1 MRVMPPSPPGKRAAG
16 TIDAGGTAVR
26 ARRKGIMKIYFE
38 NGPRGGEE
46 LEFALPEITVG
57 SEDENVLCIPEV
69 GVSRYHAVILRSES
83 GGWLVRDLASTNGVK
98 VNRVRIEGEKEL
110 AEGDT
115 VEFGVQAV
123 RVGNLG
129 ESAPQLVFG
138 PVETEAEA
146 DAKSRKTSKLPEEPV
161 HHPKITE
168 ETMVISGN
176 EEELTALLNSG
187 EGALFDAKRKKSE
200 EAAGDGKSGGKPG
213 KKRNGLFFYTL
224 VGCVA
229 VIAISAA
236 MLAMSPRESKTAKM
250 GADSSVGTPFSLY
263 FERDITARDNVF
275 RFALLL
281 EDGKLEFSVDDLK
294 SQRHVSRTE
303 KVSDETVELL
313 RSRIANSGFW
323 TEPPPLPSPGAE
335 ASQVRKVMVADGTR
349 AKELTYVGSYAPSCF
364 GIVESLVDDLAE
376 TYGVQTISLTP
387 DELQRLAES
396 NYTRAEDLY
405 GNREAKDSNLRD
417 AIRRYRV
424 TVGALEQFMP
434 RPALWEKA
442 RKRLDEAEALRAR
455 KLDNLEMERVRLG
468 QISDFDAMRAVFLRI
483 MALADEDS
491 REYYAAR
498 ERLFKLDSM
507 MRGRKR

>member
-1 MRVMPPSPPGKRAAG
+1 
-16 TIDAGGTAVR
+16 
-26 ARRKGIMKIYFE
+26 MKIYFE
-38 NGPRGGEE
+38 NGPKSGEE
-46 LEFALPEITVG
+46 LEFALPEITIG
-57 SEDENVLCIPEV
+57 SEEENVLCIPEV
-69 GVSRYHAVILRSES
+69 GVSRYHAAIVRTES
-83 GGWLVRDLASTNGVK
+83 GAWLVRDLASTNGVK
-98 VNRVRIEGEKEL
+98 VNRARIDGEKEL

-123 RVGNLG
+123 RVGGLG

-146 DAKSRKTSKLPEEPV
+146 KSRKTSKLPGEPV
-161 HHPKITE
+161 RHPKIAD
-168 ETMVISGN
+168 ETVVISGN
-176 EEELTALLNSG
+176 EEELAALLNSG
-187 EGALFDAKRKKSE
+187 EGALFDSKRKKDKPP
-200 EAAGDGKSGGKPG
+200 AGGGGAPGKPG
-213 KKRNGLFFYTL
+213 KKRNGLFFYTR

-229 VIAISAA
+229 VIGISAA
-236 MLAMSPRESKTAKM
+236 MLAMAPREAKTA
-250 GADSSVGTPFSLY
+250 GAGANPAAAAPFSLW
-263 FERDITARDNVF
+263 FERNIAARDNVF

-281 EDGKLEFSVDDLK
+281 EDGKLSFSVDDLK

-303 KVSDETVELL
+303 KVSEETVELL

-323 TEPPPLPSPGAE
+323 TEPPTTPSPGAE
-335 ASQVRKVMVADGTR
+335 TTQLRKVMVADGTR

-364 GIVESLVDDLAE
+364 GLVESLVDDLAE
-376 TYGVQTISLTP
+376 TYGVQTVSLTP
-387 DELQRLAES
+387 DELRRLAES

-405 GNREAKDSNLRD
+405 GNREAKGSNLRE

-468 QISDFDAMRAVFLRI
+468 QVGDFDAMRTVFLRI
-483 MALADEDS
+483 MELADEDS
-491 REYYAAR
+491 REYYSAR

-507 MRGRKR
+507 TRGRKR

>member
-1 MRVMPPSPPGKRAAG
+1 
-16 TIDAGGTAVR
+16 
-26 ARRKGIMKIYFE
+26 MKIYFE
-38 NGPRGGEE
+38 NGPRSGEE
-46 LEFALPEITVG
+46 LEFALPEITIG
-57 SEDENVLCIPEV
+57 SEEENILCIPEV
-69 GVSRYHAVILRSES
+69 GVSRYHAAIVRTES
-83 GGWLVRDLASTNGVK
+83 GAWLVRDLASTNGVK
-98 VNRVRIEGEKEL
+98 VNRVRIDGEKEL

-123 RVGNLG
+123 RVGSLG

-146 DAKSRKTSKLPEEPV
+146 KSRKTSKLPEEPV
-161 HHPKITE
+161 RHPKIAD
-168 ETMVISGN
+168 ETVVISGN
-176 EEELTALLNSG
+176 EEELAALLNSG
-187 EGALFDAKRKKSE
+187 EGALFDSKRKKAE
-200 EAAGDGKSGGKPG
+200 KPAGGGAAAGKPG

-224 VGCVA
+224 VGCIA
-229 VIAISAA
+229 VIGISAA
-236 MLAMSPRESKTAKM
+236 MLAMAPREAKTA
-250 GADSSVGTPFSLY
+250 GAGANSAAVAPFSLW
-263 FERDITARDNVF
+263 FERNIAARDNVF

-281 EDGKLEFSVDDLK
+281 EDGKLSFSVDDLK

-303 KVSDETVELL
+303 KVSEETVELL

-323 TEPPPLPSPGAE
+323 TEPPPTPSPGAE
-335 ASQVRKVMVADGTR
+335 AAQLRKVMVADGTR

-376 TYGVQTISLTP
+376 TYGVQTVSLTP

-405 GNREAKDSNLRD
+405 GNREAKGSNLRE

-434 RPALWEKA
+434 RPALWDKA

-468 QISDFDAMRAVFLRI
+468 QVGDFDAMRTVFLRI
-483 MALADEDS
+483 MELADEDS
-491 REYYAAR
+491 REYYSAR